1 MTVLKISPS
10 DLTFAWD
17 ECKYCFYMRIKHGMQ
32 LKTPF
37 PGIFTRMANLTS
49 DFYQG
54 RQTREI
60 SDGLPAGI
68 IHLREEYVKSVPIAF
83 PGIETQCYIRGRFD
97 AAIEFEDGS
106 YGLVDYKTSEA
117 RQEHTVFYSR
127 QLMAYVYALEN
138 PAAGALGL
146 KPISRMGLFVIMP
159 DRFERDQKGEVVFVN
174 KTTWMEVPR
183 DEAGFLGLMEEV
195 VRLLDDPRPPAPAE
209 NCGVCN
215 YREGM
220 KRMNDLGL

>member
-1 MTVLKISPS
+1 MTLYKISPS

-17 ECKYCFYMRIKHGMQ
+17 ECKYCFYMRLKHNMQ
-32 LKTPF
+32 VKGPF

-49 DFYQG
+49 DFYLG
-54 RQTREI
+54 RQTHEI

-68 IHLREEYVKSVPIAF
+68 VSLREGYVKSVPISF

-97 AAIEFEDGS
+97 AVIEFENGS

-117 RQEHTVFYSR
+117 REEHVLFYAR

-159 DRFERDQKGEVVFVN
+159 DRFERDQKGEMIFAN

-183 DEAGFLGLMEEV
+183 DDGAFLALIEEV
-195 VRLLDDPRPPAPAE
+195 LRVLDDPNPPAPAE
-209 NCGVCN
+209 NCGLCN

-220 KRMNDLGL
+220 KRIEDL